1 VRAASFQIRPF
12 PFFHG
17 VRFDFKH
24 LGFWGLTLAV
34 AVFVLPPLGLL
45 VLSSFRDVTVGD
57 LGFSLSKLTLLNY
70 VEAYSNP
77 KTFTMLF
84 HSFWFAVGSMG
95 VALFMGGILAFL
107 SERTDLR
114 FRQFVPVLV
123 LIPLIMP
130 GVVKGIA
137 WIFLLSP
144 RIGLINLP
152 WLAMFGHPLISSASI
167 PAMIWVEG
175 ISMSPLA
182 YLLIGS
188 VIQRMDPSLEE
199 AGDGSGASR
208 WKVLSRITI
217 PLLTPALAGVGL
229 LLFVRGIE
237 AFEIP
242 MLMGA
247 DAGIFVFST
256 NIYHSM
262 RDASPPEY
270 GLGFAYSMT
279 LVIVTIGGL
288 VWYQR
293 MLRRTERYTVVTGK
307 GYQPRVIALG
317 SWRYLAW
324 AFVAFYGIV
333 GILLPL
339 FILAWA
345 SLLPYYVPPSMEA
358 LSRVSLVNYTDLLV
372 SPDLWDAV
380 KNTVVLGLVSSGV
393 TLFITVL
400 ASWFIYRTNISRRGV
415 LDFMIFLP
423 YAFPGII
430 IGIAFMILFLSF
442 ENPIYNTIWIIVLAY
457 MVNFL
462 PIASRFT
469 HAAVVQV
476 HKELEEAAWAS
487 GAGFWRTLWHIWMPL
502 LIPPLVNGGLFL
514 LILSLKIMSIAALLQ
529 GPDSKVLA
537 VFLWNLWNAGGTGPS
552 SALSILMILSLGIL
566 TLISRRLARGS
577 ALVRQY

>member
-1 VRAASFQIRPF
+1 
-12 PFFHG
+12 
-17 VRFDFKH
+17 
-24 LGFWGLTLAV
+24 
-34 AVFVLPPLGLL
+34 
-45 VLSSFRDVTVGD
+45 
-57 LGFSLSKLTLLNY
+57 
-70 VEAYSNP
+70 
-77 KTFTMLF
+77 
-84 HSFWFAVGSMG
+84 
-95 VALFMGGILAFL
+95 
-107 SERTDLR
+107 
-114 FRQFVPVLV
+114 
-123 LIPLIMP
+123 
-130 GVVKGIA
+130 
-137 WIFLLSP
+137 
-144 RIGLINLP
+144 
-152 WLAMFGHPLISSASI
+152 
-167 PAMIWVEG
+167 
-175 ISMSPLA
+175 MSPLA

-217 PLLTPALAGVGL
+217 PLLTPALAGVAL

-288 VWYQR
+288 VWYQW
-293 MLRRTERYTVVTGK
+293 MLRRSERYTVVTGK
-307 GYQPRVIALG
+307 GYQPRVITLG
-317 SWRYLAW
+317 LWQYLAW

-333 GILLPL
+333 GILLPF
-339 FILAWA
+339 FILVWA

-400 ASWFIYRTNISRRGV
+400 ASWFIFRTNISRRGV

-552 SALSILMILSLGIL
+552 SALSILLILSLGIL